1 MKEITN
7 SNICERA
14 DDLVAFLY
22 GELSEID
29 ARRFERHL
37 HQCAACETEFATF
50 GQIRESIV
58 AWRDESLGVLRS
70 SEIPESAV
78 VSELVGRPEVHV
90 KSSALA
96 ALREFFNLSPMWLK
110 GATALA
116 SVLFCVCAALAI
128 AYLRNGPSP
137 IVRMDNGKIYG
148 AEDFKKEVAKQVQEQ
163 LDAAQSKKEPQN
175 EIVIAVPNALNQAP
189 KRVNQSRST
198 DPIARNPR
206 RPFTRRESQ
215 ELATDL
221 RLVTARDD
229 DDVDLTG
236 DSNRP
241 TP

>member
-1 MKEITN
+1 
-7 SNICERA
+7 
-14 DDLVAFLY
+14 
-22 GELSEID
+22 
-29 ARRFERHL
+29 
-37 HQCAACETEFATF
+37 
-50 GQIRESIV
+50 
-58 AWRDESLGVLRS
+58 VLRS
-70 SEIPESAV
+70 SEVPESAV

-90 KSSALA
+90 KPSALA
-96 ALREFFNLSPMWLK
+96 ALREFLNLSPMWLK

-116 SVLFCVCAALAI
+116 SVLFCVCVVLAI

-137 IVRMDNGKIYG
+137 IVRMDNGKIYS
-148 AEDFKKEVAKQVQEQ
+148 AEDFNKEVAKQVQEQ
-163 LDAAQSKKEPQN
+163 LDAAQPKKEPQN
-175 EIVIAVPNALNQAP
+175 EVVIAVPNAPNQAL

-198 DPIARNPR
+198 DPIARNR

-221 RLVTARDD
+221 RLVTIRDD